1 MLIINSTIIQFF
13 IIALKTFLVSND
25 FRTFF
30 IWRGNFMKLK
40 WATFPHIFSCFYK
53 LVINQIKW
61 FYVICH
67 GTLEAWHFYINSLL
81 LITLMTILQEQTRTI
96 RPFYYYFLPVLNYQS
111 MKLFQVHTLINSQ
124 NITYLLFKI
133 NDIIS
138 NQYNDQ
144 MIRTFYNYTW

>member
-1 MLIINSTIIQFF
+1 
-13 IIALKTFLVSND
+13 
-25 FRTFF
+25 
-30 IWRGNFMKLK
+30 
-40 WATFPHIFSCFYK
+40 
-53 LVINQIKW
+53 
-61 FYVICH
+61 
-67 GTLEAWHFYINSLL
+67 
-81 LITLMTILQEQTRTI
+81 MTILQEQTRTI

-144 MIRTFYNYTW
+144 MIRTFYNYT